1 MRSFILSCRNRCS
14 ALKRIYRV
22 PFLCFLV
29 ATIAA
34 CNPQGSAP
42 QEQADPLTI
51 ASSANSNVPASAPVS
66 GRHHISLNPS
76 EVKLLVKEVMN
87 SAYGVGNF
95 DPSRNCWK
103 YEFKVGGDSLDYC
116 MLGVVSKVSTEAD
129 DTKVYIQSHSD
140 PQAEIYSQVDPGI
153 EGLFVVGL
161 DADKKIK
168 VLAAKPAT
176 DMGQAGDCG
185 CLNSKVIQVGPARY
199 GWLSTAGGIWQGV
212 QVARYSLQ
220 VPVGSEIR
228 DVSGIPRVSEKS
240 PDETN
245 ELAVKT
251 DGKPIAG
258 MYPLEITRKRG
269 DTVLEKRLV
278 SYDETKGVYPWSP

>member
-1 MRSFILSCRNRCS
+1 
-14 ALKRIYRV
+14 
-22 PFLCFLV
+22 
-29 ATIAA
+29 
-34 CNPQGSAP
+34 
-42 QEQADPLTI
+42 
-51 ASSANSNVPASAPVS
+51 
-66 GRHHISLNPS
+66 
-76 EVKLLVKEVMN
+76 MN

-103 YEFKVGGDSLDYC
+103 YELKVGEDSLDYC
-116 MLGVVSKVSTEAD
+116 MIGVVSKVSTETDGA
-129 DTKVYIQSHSD
+129 KIYVQSHSD

-153 EGLFVVGL
+153 EGLFVVGS
-161 DADKKIK
+161 DVDKKIK

-212 QVARYSLQ
+212 QVTRYSLQ

-245 ELAVKT
+245 ELSVKT
-251 DGKPIAG
+251 DGKPVAG
-258 MYPLEITRKRG
+258 MYPLEVARKRG
-269 DTVLEKRLV
+269 DTVLETRLV
-278 SYDETKGVYPWSP
+278 SYDEAKGIYPWNP

>member
-1 MRSFILSCRNRCS
+1 MLI
-14 ALKRIYRV
+14 
-22 PFLCFLV
+22 
-29 ATIAA
+29 
-34 CNPQGSAP
+34 
-42 QEQADPLTI
+42 
-51 ASSANSNVPASAPVS
+51 
-66 GRHHISLNPS
+66 
-76 EVKLLVKEVMN
+76 KELMDF
-87 SAYGVGNF
+87 AYGAGNF
-95 DPSRNCWK
+95 DQSRNCWK
-103 YEFKVGGDSLDYC
+103 YEFKAGGGSLDYC

-129 DTKVYIQSHSD
+129 GTKVYIQSHSD

-212 QVARYSLQ
+212 QVTRYSLQ

-269 DTVLEKRLV
+269 DTVLETRLV